1 MNAYPGPRNVL
12 VMDNCSVHHV
22 PEVAEKC
29 DEKYVLLLLSM
40 AHKTDDFIRGVKL
53 LYLPPYSPDLNPIEE
68 AFSFIK
74 TYIRRHGLRFRD
86 LVASGDPAN
95 PLMFLYEAMDQ
106 VTLSAAKGWISHSG
120 YM

>member
-1 MNAYPGPRNVL
+1 MFSSWHTAGIIAYPDRI
-12 VMDNCSVHHV
+12 S
-22 PEVAEKC
+22 
-29 DEKYVLLLLSM
+29 
-40 AHKTDDFIRGVKL
+40 RGVKL

-74 TYIRRHGLRFRD
+74 NYIRRHGLRFRD
-86 LVASGDPAN
+86 LVSSGDAGR

-106 VTLSAAKGWISHSG
+106 VTAATSKGWISHSG